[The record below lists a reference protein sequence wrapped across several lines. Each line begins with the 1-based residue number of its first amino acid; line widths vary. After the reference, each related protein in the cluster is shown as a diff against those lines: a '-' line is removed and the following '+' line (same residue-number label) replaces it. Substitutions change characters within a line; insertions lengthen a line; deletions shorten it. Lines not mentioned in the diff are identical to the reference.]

1 MNPAESKKA
10 QNILPHLCKELL
22 SKAQEKIATLLDG
35 IYSKAKTSSHSNEK
49 LLLKSER
56 VMNSSTNLSAP
67 KQIYDIVAPSTTSSK
82 KTTGSMFG
90 DSQAFRAYINHVPT
104 ARNAITLSK
113 SGLMAIVDKDHLN
126 IYSLDAFS
134 SDSGKDGS
142 PTEKLKVPPITKI
155 QIGFFICS
163 ARFNE
168 ANDSYIAVAG
178 VRDCTVVTIEPNT
191 GKTISK
197 LQVNLML
204 QAMGDEFTI
213 SKILWIPHSQVQL
226 AVAAHLFVKVY
237 DLSADNISPLY
248 TLTSMDDHI
257 KDIEIVQDDSQE
269 SNYHFFVLAG
279 NTILTTVLD
288 SNPKLFASNQRDSNI
303 QLVESVSVNEQLK
316 AIIQKNHTV
325 SLYYANKAQMLFLT
339 LGNGKIIYGE
349 LDSNKIRFKTA
360 ICVSLGEDLNSQ
372 KHLFNLQEVEA
383 EADSLWMVAMSQ
395 GSQLQSVL
403 FRIDENETQL
413 QQLKPKTEG
422 IQVFNIK
429 KKNAKRI
436 LIPSDDA
443 YLTTFSILG
452 VQAKDNKPVANGKPL
467 SVSKF
472 LEKSKLPESVTMPI
486 DYFEKLSSVTESSL
500 NLTKKIKIN
509 GSICRLVGEDNNALI
524 EWLVLGRG
532 GELSVGIP
540 PVSFEITLE
549 SNDYIFAGFRIIA
562 TTAPKQ
568 NVVLFNRKI
577 PLISSSNSITDV
589 PLCDA
594 EILSIESNT
603 LCFNLEA
610 EETAIKL
617 RGVEMYVIHKDS
629 FGYQEKVAKLE
640 KYHHA
645 KSASK
650 DEERKVDLS
659 NTKIYQVIPW
669 LDKEDYLSNTVPD
682 SMSIRALISCLDY
695 YSSISYASEAQAED
709 VAYSMLTMLSDYIY
723 VGIEEDNILKELR
736 SSARKCAKAIIYNIT
751 GGTERIEGDF
761 YNYYTYKS
769 QALFKHVKERLK
781 CPFTYEMLEKYLKS
795 ISNLSLK
802 ARLCFFEMIQQNV
815 ESLVII
821 SQRLSELMEQIL
833 EDENA
838 TEYKARIRESFENYM
853 NITVGYLDLQL
864 NISWKKKSAEKQTL
878 HGVIDSTQVE
888 ALTNLMAPYLL
899 TQSDE
904 VRAIVNAVIPDLLKK
919 RTIECI
925 QTFHTPVIKKYKTDL
940 FKTEEVMEDLTD
952 EMKLALQMSM
962 GQDSCKEIEIRSFD
976 FNYVFAM
983 SNSYYILPQCSKDSH
998 KAGLLCALQCHLLRN
1013 FQQHVKQLL
1022 TLEPKCEENWSIL
1035 FSKFM
1040 EIAIIQKNPAN
1051 PDQSQSV
1058 LLALKMFNQLF
1069 NLHKG
1074 SEKNEYKRRCL
1085 DLDLSIKLLLSISQ
1099 CGKIISWISDSLS
1112 TLFALIKEKALQEG
1126 QERMQDIGDKKSFL
1140 KVRNKVVNDLWE
1152 VLFPEEDQQKKMDL
1166 WENIEGQL
1174 LKELCKMAYYIA
1186 SYEQIAIN
1194 KLSKPLGFGL
1204 YCSDKLTA
1212 KELQVVK
1219 GIKDIICEILLSP
1232 SLAGMLDNSAKKLFN
1247 LLSKSKSELH
1257 QFKDNYVYNLNIKEV
1272 KEAIQKQNLTFEQQ
1286 VSIFKQLT
1294 AIWRVANNRP
1304 GIWKQYV
1311 RENME
1316 VLKTMFTITLSS
1328 HEKIAFQAL
1337 ALVCIALEKEEFD
1350 SFHIKHTYEAMQKY
1364 PAKTIDIVELLKRPP
1379 ISRNTISPGEI
1390 ILYESEVFSRGIEI
1404 AENLSLNSV
1413 SLHMRIV
1420 AAHLLRG
1427 LWDSGNQEQK
1437 KKVLDIVA
1445 KKIHPEIF
1453 KYGCASLQILSLC
1466 LYIFQGDPEV
1476 VKMQLNLI
1484 LQASID
1490 SARKA
1495 AQAMMS
1501 HENKK
1506 IYKEIQSMISTTSR
1520 VSLDKERAKPDG
1532 ASTAAEEFVYCLEHI
1547 PCEICIADIG
1557 EPYVLQKIG
1566 DIREDAKFNDNSYI
1580 YKLTN
1585 SYCIQKVLL
1594 SFDLKGNRKL
1604 KSFDVYV
1611 SSSRE
1616 TDLSEL
1622 KNNWG
1627 LWRKAGS
1634 QNVKADSN
1642 TAILEFPIPIT
1653 SSLILI
1659 EFIVATCA
1667 IDENPNVN
1675 SAPSPSY

>member
-1 MNPAESKKA
+1 MCKDLIEKA
-10 QNILPHLCKELL
+10 QG
-22 SKAQEKIATLLDG
+22 KINQLLDG

-49 LLLKSER
+49 ILLKNER
-56 VMNSSTNLSAP
+56 IMNSSINLSAP
-67 KQIYDIVAPSTTSSK
+67 KQIYDIVAPSSSAK
-82 KTTGSMFG
+82 KPASSMFG
-90 DSQAFRAYINHVPT
+90 DAQSYRAYINHVPT

-134 SDSGKDGS
+134 SDSAKDS
-142 PTEKLKVPPITKI
+142 TEKLKVPPITKI
-155 QIGFFICS
+155 QIGFLICS

-213 SKILWIPHSQVQL
+213 SKILWLPHSQVQL

-237 DLSADNISPLY
+237 DLSTDNISPLY

-257 KDIEIVQDDSQE
+257 KDMEIVQDDSQE
-269 SNYHFFVLAG
+269 TNYHFFVLAG
-279 NTILTTVLD
+279 NNIFTTVLEA
-288 SNPKLFASNQRDSNI
+288 NPKLLSSNQRDSNI
-303 QLVESVSVNEQLK
+303 QLVETVSINEQLK
-316 AIIQKNHTV
+316 GIIQTNHII
-325 SLYYANKAQMLFLT
+325 SIYYANKSQMMFLT

-349 LDSNKIRFKTA
+349 LDSNKIQFKTA
-360 ICVSLGEDLNSQ
+360 ICVSLGEDLSSH
-372 KHLFNLQEVEA
+372 KHFFNLQEVEA
-383 EADSLWMVAMSQ
+383 EADSLWMVAMAQ

-403 FRIDENETQL
+403 IRIDEKETQL

-422 IQVFNIK
+422 IQVFNNK
-429 KKNAKRI
+429 KRNLKRI

-443 YLTTFSILG
+443 YLTTFSVLG
-452 VQAKDNKPVANGKPL
+452 GEAKDNNKSFAFGKLP

-472 LEKSKLPESVTMPI
+472 LEKSKLPQSVTMPI
-486 DYFEKLSSVTESSL
+486 DYFEKLSSITESSL
-500 NLTKKIKIN
+500 NLAKKIKI
-509 GSICRLVGEDNNALI
+509 GGGICRLVGEDNSALI

-532 GELSVGIP
+532 GELSVGLP

-549 SNDYIFAGFRIIA
+549 SNEYIFAGFRIIA
-562 TTAPKQ
+562 STAPKQ
-568 NVVLFNRKI
+568 NVVLFNRKV
-577 PLISSSNSITDV
+577 PLMTSSSSITEV

-594 EILSIESNT
+594 EILSIENNT

-610 EETAIKL
+610 EEAAIKL
-617 RGVEMYVIHKDS
+617 RGVEMYVIHKEN
-629 FGYQEKVAKLE
+629 FGYQEKIAKIQ
-640 KYHHA
+640 
-645 KSASK
+645 KSQFVKSISK
-650 DEERKVDLS
+650 EDSKKVDLS

-669 LDKEDYLSNTVPD
+669 LEKEEYLSNSLSDFMP
-682 SMSIRALISCLDY
+682 IRTLISCLDY
-695 YSSISYASEAQAED
+695 YSSVSYASEIQTED
-709 VAYSMLTMLSDYIY
+709 IGYNMLTLLSSYLYI
-723 VGIEEDNILKELR
+723 GIEEESVLKELR
-736 SSARKCAKAIIYNIT
+736 SSARKCAKSIIYNIT
-751 GGTERIEGDF
+751 GGVERIEGDL

-769 QALFKHVKERLK
+769 QALFKYVKERLK
-781 CPFTYEMLEKYLKS
+781 NALTFEMLEKYLKA
-795 ISNLSLK
+795 LSKLSFK

-815 ESLVII
+815 DSLSII
-821 SQRLSELMEQIL
+821 SQRLSENMEQIL
-833 EDENA
+833 EDEDAN
-838 TEYKARIRESFENYM
+838 EYKVRARESFENYM
-853 NITVGYLDLQL
+853 NIIVGYLDLQL
-864 NISWKKKSAEKQTL
+864 NASLKRKAPEKQTL
-878 HGVIDSTQVE
+878 HGAIDTLHVE
-888 ALTNLMAPYLL
+888 AITKLMAPFLL

-904 VRAIVNAVIPDLLKK
+904 VRAIVNSVIPEFLKK
-919 RTIECI
+919 KTIECI
-925 QTFHTPVIKKYKTDL
+925 QTFHTPVIKKYKTEL
-940 FKTEEVMEDLTD
+940 FKTEEAMEDLTE

-976 FNYVFAM
+976 FNYVFAVGI
-983 SNSYYILPQCSKDSH
+983 SFHILPQCSKDSH
-998 KAGLLCALQCHLLRN
+998 KVGLLCALECHLLRN
-1013 FQQHVKQLL
+1013 YQQHAKQLL
-1022 TLEPKCEENWSIL
+1022 AIEPKCEENWSLI
-1035 FSKFM
+1035 FSKFL
-1040 EIAIIQKNPAN
+1040 ETSIIQKNPAN
-1051 PDQSQSV
+1051 PEQNQSV

-1074 SEKNEYKRRCL
+1074 NEKTEHRKRCL
-1085 DLDLSIKLLLSISQ
+1085 DLDFAIKLLLSISQ
-1099 CGKIISWISDSLS
+1099 SGKLIPWISDSLS
-1112 TLFALIKEKALQEG
+1112 TLFALIKEKTMLEG
-1126 QERMQDIGDKKSFL
+1126 QERMLDIGDKKSFL
-1140 KVRNKVVNDLWE
+1140 KVRNKVVRDLWE

-1186 SYEQIAIN
+1186 SYEQIAMT
-1194 KLSKPLGFGL
+1194 KLSKPLGLGL

-1232 SLAGMLDNSAKKLFN
+1232 SLAGMLDSSARRLFN

-1294 AIWRVANNRP
+1294 AIWKVANNRP

-1311 RENME
+1311 RDNMD
-1316 VLKTMFTITLSS
+1316 VLKTMFEITIAS

-1350 SFHIKHTYEAMQKY
+1350 SYHIKHTYEAMQKIS
-1364 PAKTIDIVELLKRPP
+1364 AKTIDIIDLLKTPP
-1379 ISRNTISPGEI
+1379 ISRNIINPGEV
-1390 ILYESEVFSRGIEI
+1390 ILYESEIFLRGTEI

-1427 LWDSGNQEQK
+1427 LWDSGSQVQK
-1437 KKVLDIVA
+1437 LKVLEIVA
-1445 KKIHPEIF
+1445 KKINSEIY

-1476 VKMQLNLI
+1476 VKTQLSPI
-1484 LQASID
+1484 LQASME

-1495 AQAMMS
+1495 AKALES

-1506 IYKEIQSMISTTSR
+1506 IYKEIQSMISTTSKMG
-1520 VSLDKERAKPDG
+1520 LDKDRIKPDG
-1532 ASTAAEEFVYCLEHI
+1532 SIATAEEFVYCLEYI

-1557 EPYVLQKIG
+1557 EPYVMQKIG
-1566 DIREDAKFNDNSYI
+1566 DIREDAKFNDSSYI

-1585 SYCIQKVLL
+1585 SYCIHKVVLFL
-1594 SFDLKGNRKL
+1594 DLKGSKKM
-1604 KSFDVYV
+1604 KSFNVYV

-1634 QNVKADSN
+1634 QNIKNDSN
-1642 TAILEFPIPIT
+1642 TATLEFPIPIT
-1653 SSLILI
+1653 TSLILI
-1659 EFIVATCA
+1659 EFIVMACS
-1667 IDENPNVN
+1667 IDDNPNIN
-1675 SAPSPSY
+1675 AIPSPSYQ